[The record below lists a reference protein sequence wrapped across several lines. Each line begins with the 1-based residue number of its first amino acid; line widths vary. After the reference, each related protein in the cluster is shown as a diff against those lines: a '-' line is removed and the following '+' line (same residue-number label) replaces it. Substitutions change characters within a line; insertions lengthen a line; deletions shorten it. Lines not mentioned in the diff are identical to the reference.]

1 MRIRHR
7 LTSLDAHAHLVEVE
21 TIVSGDDL
29 PSPFEVAMPVWT
41 PGSYLVREYARH
53 VEGMSSP
60 AHAVR
65 KVRKNAWRVDCPPD
79 TREIT
84 LRYRVYCNDLTVRT
98 NHVDATHVY
107 VNGASTFVFVPG
119 RLDAPIEVE
128 IAAPAGWRVAT
139 ALPRDGAV
147 WRAADADT
155 LMDSPIEVG
164 THREETFT
172 AAKKPHTYA
181 IWPHDAIRDPN
192 VTRLVEATKTI
203 VETEARLFGGSL
215 PHDGYTFLLH
225 LSPRGRGG
233 LEHMA
238 SSTLLASPS
247 SFDTRDGWLDLLA
260 LVSHEYFHLWNVKR
274 IRPAGLTP
282 YRYDEENY
290 TRLLWWFEGATSYYD
305 WRVLRLAKLC
315 SVEEYLDHLASE
327 IAYLDQTP
335 GRLVH
340 ALEDASFD
348 AWIKL
353 YRPDENSPNS
363 TVSYYRKGELVCAL
377 LDLEIRARTRGRA
390 SLDRVLAALWERFG
404 ARGVAVPED
413 AMQKI
418 FEETCEIDLGDLFDA
433 WIRSAGEV
441 DAVPTLAHAG
451 LALERNAKTDAPS
464 LGLRTRSDG
473 GRVWITHA
481 LRGAAGQRAG
491 IDVGDELLAVADRRV
506 DGGVDGALA
515 HTKAGDTVPVL
526 VSRDGRVR
534 AVDVTLDPPRQDRVR
549 ITARKDATSEQRA
562 LCELWLGE
570 LHPVWK

>member
-7 LTSLDAHAHLVEVE
+7 LTALDANAHLVEVE
-21 TIVSGDDL
+21 TTVSGDDI
-29 PSPFEVAMPVWT
+29 PSPLELAMPVWT

-60 AHAVR
+60 AYPVR
-65 KVRKNAWRVDCPPD
+65 KVRKNAWRVDHD
-79 TREIT
+79 GAREVT
-84 LRYRVYCNDLTVRT
+84 VRYRVYCNDLSVRT
-98 NHVDATHVY
+98 NHVDASHVY
-107 VNGASTFVFVPG
+107 VNGAATFVFVPG
-119 RLDAPIEVE
+119 RLDTPTEVE

-139 ALPRDGAV
+139 ALQKDGAV
-147 WRAADADT
+147 LRAPDADT

-164 THREETFT
+164 THREEMFL
-172 AAKKPHTYA
+172 AAGKTHTYA
-181 IWPHDAIRDPN
+181 VWPHDAIREPN

-203 VETEARLFGGSL
+203 VETEARLFGGL
-215 PHDGYTFLLH
+215 PHDGYTFILH

-238 SSTLLASPS
+238 SSTLLAPAHA
-247 SFDTRDGWLDLLA
+247 FDTRDGWLDLLSLIA
-260 LVSHEYFHLWNVKR
+260 HEYFHLWNVKR
-274 IRPAGLTP
+274 IRPAGLSP
-282 YRYDEENY
+282 YRYEEENY

-327 IAYLDQTP
+327 VVYLDQTP

-340 ALEDASFD
+340 ALEEASFD

-377 LDLEIRARTRGRA
+377 LDLEIRARTEGRA

-404 ARGVAVPED
+404 SRGVPVPED
-413 AMQKI
+413 AMQGI
-418 FEETCEIDLGDLFDA
+418 FEQTCETSLGDLFDA
-433 WIRSAGEV
+433 WVRSPGEV
-441 DAVPTLAHAG
+441 DPVPTLARAG
-451 LALERNAKTDAPS
+451 LGLDRTPKTDGPS

-473 GRVWITHA
+473 GRVWVTHA

-491 IDVGDELLAVADRRV
+491 IDVGDEVLAIADRRV
-506 DGGVDGALA
+506 DNGVDAALS
-515 HTKAGDTVPVL
+515 HTKAGETVTVL
-526 VSRDGRVR
+526 VSRDARVR
-534 AVDVTLDPPRQDRVR
+534 AVEVTPDAPRQDRVR
-549 ITARKDATSEQRA
+549 IVARKDATSEQKA

-570 LHPVWK
+570 LHPLWK